1 VVDETLQLFK
11 CYLFCSHI
19 CLSVICLH
27 NLKLSLDNR
36 IVKYYIGFMNK
47 YERQKLKVETLPDSF
62 KMSDKSTLIMI
73 RDLFE
78 MIKDNNELIQLMDK
92 KIKILELKLK
102 N

>member
-1 VVDETLQLFK
+1 M
-11 CYLFCSHI
+11 
-19 CLSVICLH
+19 
-27 NLKLSLDNR
+27 KLALDNR

-47 YERQKLKVETLPDSF
+47 HKKIEVETLSDTF

-92 KIKILELKLK
+92 RIKILELRLK

>member
-1 VVDETLQLFK
+1 MD
-11 CYLFCSHI
+11 
-19 CLSVICLH
+19 
-27 NLKLSLDNR
+27 
-36 IVKYYIGFMNK
+36 K
-47 YERQKLKVETLPDSF
+47 YERLKVKVETLPDSF